1 MNFSNHEFQFS
12 IEFSYAVASELELKM
27 SLQLYN
33 HGFLCMKRQEMVDF
47 MNMQLMGAEIAQ

>member
-12 IEFSYAVASELELKM
+12 TYLTYAVAVELELKM
-27 SLQLYN
+27 SQQLYT